1 MKKSKN
7 KKMIVMAV
15 LLALFIVVGGTFAW
29 FTSKDE
35 VTNKL
40 TAQNDYGVSIVEDF
54 TPPGDWTP
62 GQEVNKDVY
71 VTNTGNV
78 DAFVK
83 VALSNS
89 MSLTTVAAGGAYAA
103 GDVSSYLTLSTDTN
117 ANEVKALCAGGR
129 LVCSAGTAITD
140 ESEQIKYGTDFTPT
154 DSGLYVFERDVEDGK
169 TAYAGY
175 YYSDNAY
182 YAVTDIKKED
192 AQTFTY
198 KMLVKSEQ
206 SLDASAIELDYTGLE
221 NSNVI
226 TAVYQKDD
234 ADKMIKINI
243 TLASD
248 WKDNWTLLN
257 NNVFYYNNTIKAGTT
272 SAQLVDKLE
281 LDDEVKNSAYYKFD
295 YNLKVTADS
304 VQVVNDE
311 SGKQTAEAVTD
322 AWTEAVAAPQYAG
335 NDTNIISSV
344 TWTAK
349 SVTP

>member
-7 KKMIVMAV
+7 KKMLVMAV

-89 MSLTTVAAGGAYAA
+89 MNLTTVAAGGDYAA
-103 GDVSSYLTLSTDTN
+103 DAASSYLTLSTDTD

-129 LVCSAGTAITD
+129 LVCSAGTAVTD
-140 ESEQIKYGTDFTPT
+140 ESEQIKYGTDFTPIT
-154 DSGLYVFERDVEDGK
+154 QGLYVFERDVENGK

-175 YYSDNAY
+175 YYADNTY
-182 YAVTDIKKED
+182 YAVTDIKKEENG
-192 AQTFTY
+192 AFTY

-206 SLDASAIELDYTGLE
+206 SLDDSAIKIDYTDLE
-221 NSNVI
+221 QGNVI

-234 ADKMIKINI
+234 ADNMIKINI
-243 TLASD
+243 TLAEG
-248 WKDNWTLLN
+248 WKDNWTLL

-281 LDDEVKNSAYYKFD
+281 LDDNVKNSAYYKFD

-322 AWTEAVAAPQYAG
+322 AWTDAAAAPQYTG

-344 TWTAK
+344 TWAAK
-349 SVTP
+349 